1 MKQKLRKEVLK
12 RLKQEE
18 VSLKRMSFGSPHK
31 RPGDSHSARNLRR
44 VCFEL
49 GRLRSQGAG

>member
-1 MKQKLRKEVLK
+1 VKQKLRKEVLK